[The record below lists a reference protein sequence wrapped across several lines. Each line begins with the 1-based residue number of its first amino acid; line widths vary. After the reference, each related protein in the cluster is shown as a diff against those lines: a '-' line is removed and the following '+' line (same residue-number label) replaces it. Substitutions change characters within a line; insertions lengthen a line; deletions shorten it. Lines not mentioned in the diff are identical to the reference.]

1 MDPITREVDAL
12 SPAAAVLYGV
22 VRYITQP
29 IPNYPQNQQTSA
41 IASLPQELITLIA
54 EKLAKLDAPSLTNF
68 AAASAFCLAASH
80 GQLRAVMLAGVQTCL
95 TNFADY
101 VSAPKT
107 SKRPASTRRAPS
119 RPCRRPHPQRGCSVA
134 MLRLTKPYA

>member
-1 MDPITREVDAL
+1 MDPITREIDAL

-29 IPNYPQNQQTSA
+29 IPKCPQNQQTSA

-68 AAASAFCLAASH
+68 AAASAVCLAASH
-80 GQLRAVMLAGVQTCL
+80 AQLRAVMLAGVQTCL

-101 VSAPKT
+101 VSAPSTK
-107 SKRPASTRRAPS
+107 KGPARSTRRALAVP
-119 RPCRRPHPQRGCSVA
+119 PAAPAAGLLRGNA
-134 MLRLTKPYA
+134 AAN